1 LFLTLFFSRLKA
13 SKAHYAAK
21 AKARKSQSGD
31 RHHNLRYVGDDNA
44 IEDDEDEDE
53 EIPQSFSVTFE
64 DETADIDAGEMTSRL
79 LKSVHNNAKSSSG
92 NGLPPKIA
100 LAYASSKTAKKNR
113 RQSTNKREVVPA
125 PVAVEGEAAVAEEED
140 GWISVGPKH
149 HHNNHHNHHRK
160 SFNHDQEHHRKKFN
174 ETNRQARVSFSKA
187 TNPNLARPAGAAA
200 PAATVAKAAEPVK
213 QQEPAAS
220 SAIEEDDD
228 NDDEWETP
236 KKTARARR
244 A

>member
-1 LFLTLFFSRLKA
+1 MNWLLKA

-31 RHHNLRYVGDDNA
+31 RHHSLRYVGDDNA
-44 IEDDEDEDE
+44 IEDDEEEEE

-79 LKSVHNNAKSSSG
+79 LKSVHNNSKSSSG
-92 NGLPPKIA
+92 NGLPPRIA
-100 LAYASSKTAKKNR
+100 LAYASSKTSKKNR
-113 RQSTNKREVVPA
+113 RQSSNKREVLSVS
-125 PVAVEGEAAVAEEED
+125 VAVEGEAPVAEEED

-149 HHNNHHNHHRK
+149 HHNNHHNHHNHHRK
-160 SFNHDQEHHRKKFN
+160 SFNHDQDHHRKKFN

-187 TNPNLARPAGAAA
+187 NAPNLARPANAAA
-200 PAATVAKAAEPVK
+200 PATASKAAEPVK

-228 NDDEWETP
+228 NDDAWETP

>member
-1 LFLTLFFSRLKA
+1 MRA

-31 RHHNLRYVGDDNA
+31 RHHGLRYVGDDNA
-44 IEDDEDEDE
+44 IDDDDEE
-53 EIPQSFSVTFE
+53 EEEVPQSFSVTFE

-79 LKSVHNNAKSSSG
+79 LKSVHNNTKSSAG
-92 NGLPPKIA
+92 NGLSPKIA

-113 RQSTNKREVVPA
+113 RQSTNKRDTASA

-160 SFNHDQEHHRKKFN
+160 SFTHDQDHHRKKFN
-174 ETNRQARVSFSKA
+174 EANRQARVSFSKA
-187 TNPNLARPAGAAA
+187 TKPTLVRPAAAA
-200 PAATVAKAAEPVK
+200 KPAEPVK
-213 QQEPAAS
+213 QQETAAS